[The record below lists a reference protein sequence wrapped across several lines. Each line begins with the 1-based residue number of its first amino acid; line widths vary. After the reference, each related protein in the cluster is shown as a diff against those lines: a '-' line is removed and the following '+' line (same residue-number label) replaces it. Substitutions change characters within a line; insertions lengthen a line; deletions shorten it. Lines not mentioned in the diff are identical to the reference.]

1 MACTTLTRTPAP
13 LRVLITGGGTGGHL
27 FPGVAIAREFQRRDP
42 AAAILFV
49 GTGRP
54 LEAKV
59 LPAAG
64 IRQAVVAVQG
74 LKGMGL
80 WHKLRTF
87 LRLPLSV
94 LQAAGIVWRFAPQ
107 AVIGVGG
114 YAAGPVC
121 LAAYL
126 LGKPV
131 FLQEQNLL
139 PGITN
144 RLLARCARRIY
155 LTFEDSR
162 EHFPPHKTRLTGNP
176 VREAILQTALHAE
189 APRNPQAPFTVLIM
203 GGSQGAHGI
212 NAAVMEMLATEGD
225 WNRFYFM
232 HQTGAEDRALVRR
245 AYAAAGVAAEVESFF
260 DDMAQR
266 YDAADLVICRAGA
279 TTVAE
284 LTCVGRAAIFVPF
297 PHAADNHQE
306 RNAENLVAAGAA
318 EMIREAGLSGA
329 RLGERL
335 TFYRDHPAHLST
347 MAANSRRQGR
357 PQAAAAIVDDILSM
371 VAKGKG

>member
-1 MACTTLTRTPAP
+1 MARTKLKRAPAP

-64 IRQAVVAVQG
+64 IRQAVVTVRG

-80 WHKLRTF
+80 WHKLRTL

-94 LQAAGIVWRFAPQ
+94 VQAAGIVWRFAPR

-155 LTFEDSR
+155 LTFADSE

-176 VREAILQTALHAE
+176 VREAILQIALGVE
-189 APRNPQAPFTVLIM
+189 APRHPQAPFTVLIM

-212 NAAVMEMLATEGD
+212 NAAVMEMLAAEGA
-225 WNRFYFM
+225 WREFSFM
-232 HQTGAEDRALVRR
+232 HQTGADDREAVRR
-245 AYAAAGVAAEVESFF
+245 AYAAAGVAAEVEAFF
-260 DDMAQR
+260 DDMARR
-266 YDAADLVICRAGA
+266 YNAADLVICRAGA

-306 RNAENLVAAGAA
+306 RNAETLVAAGAA
-318 EMIREAGLSGA
+318 EMIREAELNGA

-335 TFYRDHPAHLST
+335 TFYRDHPVQLAH
-347 MAANSRRQGR
+347 MASSSRRQGR
-357 PQAAAAIVDDILSM
+357 PRAAAAIVEDILSM
-371 VAKGKG
+371 VAAG

>member
-1 MACTTLTRTPAP
+1 MAFTALKRQQTP
-13 LRVLITGGGTGGHL
+13 LRVMITGGGTGGHL
-27 FPGVAIAREFQRRDP
+27 FPGIAIAREIQRRDP
-42 AAAILFV
+42 AAEILFV

-54 LEAKV
+54 LERKV

-64 IRQAVVAVQG
+64 IRQAVVSVQG

-80 WHKLRTF
+80 LHKLTTL

-94 LQAAGIVWRFAPQ
+94 LQAAGIVWRFAPR

-144 RLLARCARRIY
+144 RMLARCARRIY
-155 LTFEDSR
+155 LTFEDR
-162 EHFPPHKTRLTGNP
+162 QGHFPAHKTRLTGNP
-176 VREAILQTALHAE
+176 VREAILQIAHE
-189 APRNPQAPFTVLIM
+189 PPRRRDPETPLTVLIM

-212 NAAVMEMLATEGD
+212 NAAVMEMLAGKGP
-225 WNRFYFM
+225 WQNFYFM
-232 HQTGAEDRALVRR
+232 HQSGADDRPAVQR
-245 AYAAAGVAAEVESFF
+245 AYAAAGAAAEVQAFF
-260 DDMAQR
+260 DDVDRR
-266 YDAADLVICRAGA
+266 YRAADLVICRAGA

-306 RNAENLVAAGAA
+306 RNAETVVAAGAA
-318 EMIREAGLSGA
+318 EMIREADLNGA
-329 RLGERL
+329 WLWERL
-335 TFYRDHPAHLST
+335 RFYRRHPERLAA
-347 MAANSRRQGR
+347 MAESSRLRGR
-357 PQAAAAIVDDILSM
+357 PRAAAEIVDDILK
-371 VAKGKG
+371 VAANA